1 MTDNVTS
8 ELLLENMKAVRSELH
23 ELREAIG
30 ELTHRQIATQNAV
43 LSLRRDQLTD
53 AQEAAHLVGQFDK
66 LKLDV
71 ARIKRR
77 LDISD

>member
-1 MTDNVTS
+1 MAENVTS
-8 ELLLENMKAVRSELH
+8 ELLLDHMKAVRSELP

-30 ELTHRQIATQNAV
+30 ELTHRKIATQNAV

-53 AQEAAHLVGQFDK
+53 AQEAAHLVVQFDK